1 MSALGLGI
9 PSTPTTTTVFEFP
22 AIRLGGVSAGT
33 VRYLTFCHAGVD
45 RSAGSLTMLG

>member
-9 PSTPTTTTVFEFP
+9 PSTPTTTVFEFP